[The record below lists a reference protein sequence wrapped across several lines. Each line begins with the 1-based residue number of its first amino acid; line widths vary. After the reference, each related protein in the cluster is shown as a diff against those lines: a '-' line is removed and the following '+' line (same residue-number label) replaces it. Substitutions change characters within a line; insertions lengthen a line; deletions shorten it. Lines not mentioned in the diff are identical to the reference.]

1 MRIALAEMRRR
12 RGRWVSIVG
21 AVAFIVFLVLVLAA
35 LADGL
40 FIGTTGA
47 LTRGDSDALVYS
59 IDGRRSLVRS
69 ELPASDLPKI
79 AAVAGVADV
88 GALGVLLT
96 TATAAA
102 AAEPFDAAVI
112 GHIPGRAGEPTKLI
126 DGRRPEAGEPG
137 VVLADA
143 SLEAEGISLGDTL
156 TIVGASQ
163 SLSVVGFV
171 EDSRY
176 LLAHS
181 LWVPLETWEA
191 LRIEVRP
198 ETARLGAFVQAF
210 PILVEE
216 GADVERVA
224 GEIDTVMGAT
234 ETVTTDEAAL
244 SLPGVEQQEST
255 FTAIIAASFVVVA
268 LVIALFFALVTLEK
282 RGQLAILKAIGSSN
296 VLLLQ
301 GVLVQALIAT
311 VAGYAV
317 GFLLA
322 RLLGFVL
329 PAAVPVSFLPATA
342 ASLFLATVAMGGVG
356 AAFSFRRVIRIDP
369 ASALGGEA

>member
-1 MRIALAEMRRR
+1 MLIALAEMRRR
-12 RGRWVSIVG
+12 RGRWFSIVG

-40 FIGTTGA
+40 FVGTTGA
-47 LTRGDSDALVYS
+47 LTTGDSDALVYS
-59 IDGRRSLVRS
+59 TDGRRSLVRS
-69 ELPASDLPKI
+69 ELPLSDLPEI
-79 AAVAGVADV
+79 SAVSGVADV
-88 GALGVLLT
+88 GTLGVLLGTATAT
-96 TATAAA
+96 TAT
-102 AAEPFDAAVI
+102 EPFDAAVI
-112 GHIPGRAGEPTKLI
+112 GHAPGHAGEPTKLVA
-126 DGRRPEAGEPG
+126 GRRPEPGEPG
-137 VVLADA
+137 VALADR
-143 SLEAEGISLGDTL
+143 SLEAKGVSLGNML
-156 TIVGASQ
+156 TIVGASP
-163 SLSVVGFV
+163 SLTVVGFV

-198 ETARLGAFVQAF
+198 ETARQGAFVQAF

-216 GADVERVA
+216 GADVESVA
-224 GEIDTVMGAT
+224 GAIDQAMGST

-311 VAGYAV
+311 VAGYAI

-329 PAAVPVSFLPATA
+329 PATVPVAFLPATA
-342 ASLFLATVAMGGVG
+342 ASLFVATVAMGGFG
-356 AAFSFRRVIRIDP
+356 AAFSFRRIVRIDP